1 MGDLTMAIAQYTE
14 AIRLHPEDPSIYYER
29 ARLYDQRGDSRLALE
44 DLAITIKLMPTAT
57 DALLRHG
64 LYFFNSMCV
73 LLVHLYSK
81 SRDFDYTIY
90 EYELLFRAT
99 STCQCQNLKT

>member
-1 MGDLTMAIAQYTE
+1 MGDLTMAIAQYSE

-64 LYFFNSMCV
+64 LYFFESMCAPLIERFGFG
-73 LLVHLYSK
+73 LLVRVRVRVS
-81 SRDFDYTIY
+81 
-90 EYELLFRAT
+90 A
-99 STCQCQNLKT
+99 